1 MSPYEHALELARD
14 AEPPAL
20 DGARL
25 DAMVATAL
33 VARRVRVEAP
43 SPPRRMPW
51 IALAAVAAAA
61 GLFVVAR
68 PSSDVG
74 RPETARRETALHEP
88 APSMVE
94 LADGDRLTTTAGTEY
109 TLEGSSADRLV
120 DVRGGA
126 MLVDARHRETDETLR
141 VRTPFGEVR
150 VVGTVFSVRV
160 DDDHAVVRV
169 FEGRVVVQSETESV
183 ILGAGGSVSVST
195 DGFGRA
201 PSPTPGER
209 ALEPAASAAVDRRA
223 SAPPPVPR
231 VELAEPPLEVVAPV
245 IEDDVAAPADAP
257 APPRVGRVPRPAFVR
272 LWIADGQ
279 PARALA
285 AARRAIDEG
294 QHEATWRMVE
304 ADALR
309 RMNDPGGAVVA
320 YERAASLYGPA
331 LAARAA
337 LSAAE
342 LRLDALDDPL
352 GARRTL
358 DRYASSAEPLVATR
372 IDALRER
379 IDAARP

>member
-33 VARRVRVEAP
+33 VARRVPVEAP

-94 LADGDRLTTTAGTEY
+94 LADGDRLATTTAGTEY
-109 TLEGSSADRLV
+109 TPQQGCRLTASSMFA
-120 DVRGGA
+120 A
-126 MLVDARHRETDETLR
+126 ARCSSTSPPRDGRDL
-141 VRTPFGEVR
+141 RTPFGEVR